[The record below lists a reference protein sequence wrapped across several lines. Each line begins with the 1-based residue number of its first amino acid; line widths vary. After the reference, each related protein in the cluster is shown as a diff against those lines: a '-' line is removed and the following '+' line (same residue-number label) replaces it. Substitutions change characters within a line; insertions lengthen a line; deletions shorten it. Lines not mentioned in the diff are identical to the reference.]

1 MRVCKK
7 FYFATLAISQKM
19 VYSKHKKKD
28 MISATN
34 KTDGRGKH
42 GKQCNGVSLLL
53 IKKLLLDILIL
64 FEN

>member
-1 MRVCKK
+1 
-7 FYFATLAISQKM
+7 M

-42 GKQCNGVSLLL
+42 GKQGNGVSLLL
-53 IKKLLLDILIL
+53 IKKLSLDI
-64 FEN
+64 

>member
-1 MRVCKK
+1 
-7 FYFATLAISQKM
+7 M

-28 MISATN
+28 LISGTN

-42 GKQCNGVSLLL
+42 GKQCNGMSLLP
-53 IKKLLLDILIL
+53 IKKLSLDILIL